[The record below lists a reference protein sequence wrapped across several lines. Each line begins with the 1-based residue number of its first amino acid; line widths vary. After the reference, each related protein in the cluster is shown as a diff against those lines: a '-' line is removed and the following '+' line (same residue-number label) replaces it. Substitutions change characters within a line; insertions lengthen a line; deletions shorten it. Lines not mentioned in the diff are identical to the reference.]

1 MLHYFFGAWIFDA
14 RHHPIVYVGFGVFF
28 FVLQLFLCFKI
39 RRRQWTKWIPA
50 FFLLTEWPDVA
61 AAYVHEVTYT
71 PGIFYDSPYFA
82 EVPFSVYLALV
93 GASSIGL
100 LCAWFVYGAVLLG
113 KRIYRARSIQENRSG
128 Q

>member
-1 MLHYFFGAWIFDA
+1 MLHYLFGVWILDA
-14 RHHPIVYVGFGVFF
+14 PHHSVVYAGFGIFF
-28 FVLQLFLCFKI
+28 FVLQLFLCLKI
-39 RRRQWTKWIPA
+39 RRRQWTKLIPA
-50 FFLLTEWPDVA
+50 FLLLTEWPDVA
-61 AAYVHEVTYT
+61 AAYVHEVTYA

-100 LCAWFVYGAVLLG
+100 LYAWLVYGGILRG
-113 KRIYRARSIQENRSG
+113 KGIYRARSVQENRSD